1 MNYEDKKQ
9 GYYGNVRH
17 DLITFFGNFKG
28 MKVLEVGA
36 AYGETLY
43 YIKQH
48 KEASE
53 VVGVELFK
61 DLKNIEKYKKLDD
74 LIFGDISNI
83 NLSNYKNYFD
93 LIILADV
100 IEHINEPLPV
110 LEKLKSLLKDDGKI
124 LISLPNIRHYSA
136 FVKIFLKGSF
146 EYEDNG
152 IFDYTHAR
160 FYCKKDI
167 VKLVEKSSFTI
178 EKVEGSVRNYKGKSL
193 AKIFNL
199 LTLRVFEEFLSVQYF
214 FIIKKMK

>member
-9 GYYGNVRH
+9 GYYGNVRQ
-17 DLITFFGNFKG
+17 DLIAFFGNFKG

-61 DLKNIEKYKKLDD
+61 DLKNIKKYKKLDD
-74 LIFGDISNI
+74 LIFGDINDI
-83 NLSNYKNYFD
+83 NLSNYNNNFD

-152 IFDYTHAR
+152 IFDYTHTR
-160 FYCKKDI
+160 FYCKKDM
-167 VKLVEKSSFTI
+167 VRLANKANLKLIKS
-178 EKVEGSVRNYKGKSL
+178 EGSIKKYKGSSI
-193 AKIFNL
+193 AKIINKC
-199 LTLRVFEEFLSVQYF
+199 TLGYFEEFFSVQNYF
-214 FIIKKMK
+214 IFSK